1 MRRRAV
7 LYRVFSSLVIAALI
21 LIFGSTSGPSH
32 RSAIA
37 GGMAPSV
44 APSSQ
49 SFEGLIAVK
58 EADGV
63 FLVRAENGDKKRFTI
78 NPDVKI
84 TRNGQPA
91 AYTDLRSRD
100 RVRVY
105 YTTDFVVTEIE
116 ASGS

>member
-1 MRRRAV
+1 MTPAAV
-7 LYRVFSSLVIAALI
+7 SSIE
-21 LIFGSTSGPSH
+21 
-32 RSAIA
+32 
-37 GGMAPSV
+37 
-44 APSSQ
+44 

-78 NPDVKI
+78 NPEVKI

-105 YTTDFVVTEIE
+105 YTTDFVVTAIE